1 VRVGLHRRDG
11 IEDQPQRPL
20 EHFQRSGG
28 FQRRQQALLPEGSLV
43 PVRCQHALLHPD
55 LRHPSDSGDDG
66 HRRSVLTA
74 PHASCSKAA
83 YHDTVMKT

>member
-28 FQRRQQALLPEGSLV
+28 FQRRQQALLLEGSLV

-55 LRHPSDSGDDG
+55 LRHPPDSGDDG

-74 PHASCSKAA
+74 PHASCAKASD
-83 YHDTVMKT
+83 YDTVKKT